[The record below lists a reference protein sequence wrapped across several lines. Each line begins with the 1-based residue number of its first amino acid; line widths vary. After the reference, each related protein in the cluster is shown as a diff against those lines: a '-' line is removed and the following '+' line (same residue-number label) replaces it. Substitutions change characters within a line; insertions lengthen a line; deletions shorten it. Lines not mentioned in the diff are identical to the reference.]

1 MQLKIKRSM
10 EMKGLVSKKPVF
22 GINFRA
28 DYSEEERAAINSYNL
43 GGEIILQKEKLTVT
57 IKSLK
62 DGHYTECPDLA
73 ILLET
78 EEQIHTACKNLKNYL
93 DIAKTFDG
101 RDVVIEF

>member
-28 DYSEEERAAINSYNL
+28 DYTEEERAAINSYNL
-43 GGEIILQKEKLTVT
+43 GGETILQKEKLVVT

-62 DGHYTECPDLA
+62 DGHYTECPDLDT
-73 ILLET
+73 LLKT
-78 EEQIHTACKNLKNYL
+78 EDEIHAACKGLKNYL

-101 RDVVIEF
+101 RDVVVEF

>member
-28 DYSEEERAAINSYNL
+28 DYSEQERADINKYNL
-43 GGEIILQKEKLTVT
+43 GGEVIYHTEKMTVT

-62 DGHYTECPDLA
+62 DGHYTECPDLET
-73 ILLET
+73 LLKA
-78 EEQIHTACKNLKNYL
+78 EQEIQTAAKGLKHYL
-93 DIAKTFDG
+93 EIAKSFDG
-101 RDVVIEF
+101 REEVFEF

>member
-28 DYSEEERAAINSYNL
+28 DYSEEERASINSYNL
-43 GGEIILQKEKLTVT
+43 GGDVLLRKEKLTVT

-73 ILLET
+73 TLLET
-78 EEQIHTACKNLKNYL
+78 EEEIHNVCKNLRTYL
-93 DIAKTFDG
+93 DVAKTFNG
-101 RDVVIEF
+101 QEIVVEF